1 MKSKEEGNT
10 VQPPVSDHP
19 KMQRLGG
26 HLREVVAHASR
37 TTMKGEIFRQPRT
50 VEWYIYFKKIVK
62 VSLSLL
68 ATGTFKDKTISY
80 SMSQFIYGRAKN
92 KMSLKLLMNKNF

>member
-26 HLREVVAHASR
+26 CLREVVAHTSR

-50 VEWYIYFKKIVK
+50 VEWYIYLKKIVK

-68 ATGTFKDKTISY
+68 ATGTFKDKTIILCHS
-80 SMSQFIYGRAKN
+80 SFTEGRKI
-92 KMSLKLLMNKNF
+92 KCL